1 MNNLTKALLL
11 LTVLGGLV
19 AFKVLKDQRQQT
31 PVQLS
36 AVQQGALSDSIL
48 ASGNLVYNTQIQF
61 RSELM
66 GRVQQVLVSEG
77 QPVQKGQLLMQLDPA
92 SYQAELTQIEAV
104 VAKAKVAILS
114 AQAELTNLER
124 QLSRQQRL
132 LSQRLVQQETVDLL
146 ASQVEVAKINVEAAT
161 LQLQQ
166 SQAQQQQVTETLAKT
181 EFRAPIDGVMVSVDV
196 KAGETVI
203 PGTINII
210 GSDLMTLADTS
221 AILAE
226 LRVDEAD
233 IHAIKLGQAA
243 TVFAAAAP
251 ETALTGKVLSIGSSA
266 RLLGSSQALS
276 FRVKVLLDSATITL
290 YPGMSCRAELITQ
303 TLENKMNV
311 PVAAVQKDA
320 QGHFVWVEKAGI
332 AEQIR
337 VKVGL
342 ATDTSQVISQG
353 LTGDEQVI
361 VGPARTLL
369 SLKAGQKVKA
379 EDVQS

>member
-11 LTVLGGLV
+11 LAVLGGLV
-19 AFKVLKDQRQQT
+19 AFKVFKDQRQQT

-66 GRVQQVLVSEG
+66 GRVQQVLVTEG

-166 SQAQQQQVTETLAKT
+166 SQAQQQQVIETLAKT

-233 IHAIKLGQAA
+233 IHAIKLGQTA

-369 SLKAGQKVKA
+369 NLKAGQKVKA

>member
-19 AFKVLKDQRQQT
+19 ALKVFKDQRQQT

-36 AVQQGALSDSIL
+36 TVQQGALSDSIL

-66 GRVQQVLVSEG
+66 GRVQQVLVTEG

-132 LSQRLVQQETVDLL
+132 LSQRLVQQETVDML

-166 SQAQQQQVTETLAKT
+166 SQAQQQQVIETLAKT

-251 ETALTGKVLSIGSSA
+251 ETPLTGKVLSIGSSA

-342 ATDTSQVISQG
+342 ATDTSQLISEG
-353 LTGDEQVI
+353 LTGNEQVI

-379 EDVQS
+379 EDSKP

>member
-1 MNNLTKALLL
+1 MNNLTKALVL

-19 AFKVLKDQRQQT
+19 AFKVFKDQRQQT
-31 PVQLS
+31 SVQLS
-36 AVQQGALSDSIL
+36 AVQQGALTDSIL

-66 GRVQQVLVSEG
+66 GRVQQVLVTEG
-77 QPVQKGQLLMQLDPA
+77 QQVQKGQLLMQLDPA
-92 SYQAELTQIEAV
+92 SYQAELTQIAAV
-104 VAKAKVAILS
+104 VAKAQVAILT
-114 AQAELTNLER
+114 AKAELANLER
-124 QLSRQQRL
+124 QLTRQQRL
-132 LSQRLVQQETVDLL
+132 LRQKMVQQETVDLL
-146 ASQVEVAKINVEAAT
+146 ASQVVVANMNVQAAQ
-161 LQLQQ
+161 LQLEQ
-166 SQAQQQQVTETLAKT
+166 SQAQQQQAAENLAKT

-332 AEQIR
+332 AEQMR

-342 ATDTSQVISQG
+342 ANDTSQVISQG

-379 EDVQS
+379 EDSKP

>member
-19 AFKVLKDQRQQT
+19 AFKMFKDQRQQT
-31 PVQLS
+31 LVQLS

-66 GRVQQVLVSEG
+66 GRVQQVLVTEG

-114 AQAELTNLER
+114 AQAELTNLVR

-166 SQAQQQQVTETLAKT
+166 SQAQQQQVIETLAKT

-311 PVAAVQKDA
+311 PVAAVQKDV

>member
-1 MNNLTKALLL
+1 MNNLTKSLLL
-11 LTVLGGLV
+11 ITALGSLVGLKIV
-19 AFKVLKDQRQQT
+19 KDQRQQT

-36 AVQQGALSDSIL
+36 SVQQGALTDSIL

-66 GRVQQVLVSEG
+66 GRVQQVLVTEG
-77 QPVQKGQLLMQLDPA
+77 QQVKKGQLLMQLDPA

-114 AQAELTNLER
+114 AEAELTNLER
-124 QLSRQQRL
+124 QLNRQQRL

-146 ASQVEVAKINVEAAT
+146 ASQVAVAKINVQAAT

-166 SQAQQQQVTETLAKT
+166 SQAQQQQVGETLSKT

-276 FRVKVLLDSATITL
+276 FRVKVLLDNAAIAL

-320 QGHFVWVEKAGI
+320 KGQFLWAAKSGI

-342 ATDTSQVISQG
+342 SNDTSQVISEG
-353 LTGDEQVI
+353 LQGDEQII

-369 SLKAGQKVKA
+369 SLKVGQKVQAA
-379 EDVQS
+379 EVKP

>member
-19 AFKVLKDQRQQT
+19 AFKVFKDQRQLT

-66 GRVQQVLVSEG
+66 GRVQQVLVTEG

-166 SQAQQQQVTETLAKT
+166 SQAQQQQVIETLAKT

-203 PGTINII
+203 SGTINII

-276 FRVKVLLDSATITL
+276 FRVKVLLDNATITL